1 MRAWREGC
9 LEGLCE
15 EEKQP
20 LPGPLGAEE
29 PTGEDCVSVSA
40 VRPRPGRSA
49 LWQLSCLKGI
59 ETPPQTS
66 LLATG
71 VFLMNLGGER
81 RRLS

>member
-1 MRAWREGC
+1 MRRKSSPSLVPWGRRSPPARTVC
-9 LEGLCE
+9 
-15 EEKQP
+15 P
-20 LPGPLGAEE
+20 
-29 PTGEDCVSVSA
+29 SVLS
-40 VRPRPGRSA
+40 RPRPGRSA

-81 RRLS
+81 RQLS